1 MSISIALLLSA
12 PTVVAARNA
21 AHPHLRLI
29 SASGSVTLTRYPGRP
44 VPLDIGVF
52 VASLDAPFELHA
64 TRPAYP
70 SPIQVHQV
78 LGGGATRELPGWIAD
93 GWRGIEGF
101 TRIRVRDSAGH
112 VVDRTTLTFCPDG
125 RDIERIDASG
135 PAHSPYP
142 SFCPTNAFTRGSVWG
157 IAKGWASRITGPYG
171 GAPMLLEVPDGNY
184 TATVSIARPYRR
196 LFDISPQDGTT
207 DVSLRIVSSKAAH
220 PPAKAPARPVA
231 DAPSEG
237 VPTMTHPDPSLL
249 PELIPLPAYHI
260 LAARVGGRDYLDF
273 AATVWNAGP
282 SPLSVEGFRREGTD
296 VMDAYQYFYDGRK
309 PVGRAP
315 VGTFEYDPRPGH
327 EHWHFRQFARYTL
340 LDASKQNVVVSEKE
354 AFCLTP
360 TEPIDLLRRGANWD
374 PEHVGFGSACGDAT
388 SVWTRETLD
397 VGWGDTYIQTL
408 PGQSFDITGLPN
420 GTYYI
425 QVRTNPAR
433 RLYERETT
441 NDVVLRRIRLSGTP
455 GNRSV
460 RVPPWHGIDSE
471 GAGNS

>member
-1 MSISIALLLSA
+1 VSISIALLLTA
-12 PTVVAARNA
+12 PTVAAARNA
-21 AHPHLRLI
+21 AQPRLRLI
-29 SASGSVTLTRYPGRP
+29 SASGSVTLTRFPGRP

-52 VASLDAPFELHA
+52 VAAFDAPFELHV

-78 LGGGATRELPGWIAD
+78 LGGGATRELPGWTAD
-93 GWRGIEGF
+93 GWSGLDGF
-101 TRIRVRDSAGH
+101 TRIRVRDSAGD
-112 VVDRTTLTFCPDG
+112 VVDRTRLTFCPDG
-125 RDIERIDASG
+125 RDIERVDASG
-135 PAHSPYP
+135 PAGSPYP

-196 LFDISPQDGTT
+196 LFGISPQDGTT
-207 DVSLRIVSSKAAH
+207 DVSLRIRSATAPH
-220 PPAKAPARPVA
+220 TPAKAPTRRVA

-260 LAARVGGRDYLDF
+260 LAARVGKRDYLDF
-273 AATVWNAGP
+273 AATVWNSGP
-282 SPLSVEGFRREGTD
+282 SPLSVEGYRREGTD
-296 VMDAYQYFYDGRK
+296 VMDAYQYFYDGAK

-315 VGTFEYDPRPGH
+315 VGAFQYDPRPGH
-327 EHWHFRQFARYTL
+327 EHWHFRQFARYRL
-340 LDASKQNVVVSEKE
+340 LDAAKQNVVVSEKE

-425 QVRTNPAR
+425 EVRTNPAR
-433 RLYERETT
+433 RLYERDTT
-441 NDVVLRRIRLSGTP
+441 NDVTLRRVRLSGTP

-471 GAGNS
+471 GAGTS